1 MQKLAIL
8 FITLTLS
15 SMSLAKFIPDDV
27 NNQPNE
33 GLRKMAAENIDV
45 IESDFI
51 KAKNDYINLVQR
63 LKLLESLTKDYNP
76 DLEALDQIVD
86 LESRSSKGKPK
97 RKTFFVGK

>member
-8 FITLTLS
+8 FITLMLS
-15 SMSLAKFIPDDV
+15 SMSLAKFLPDGSNDV
-27 NNQPNE
+27 YNQP
-33 GLRKMAAENIDV
+33 KMAAENIDV

-51 KAKNDYINLVQR
+51 KAKNDYISLVQR
-63 LKLLESLTKDYNP
+63 LKLLESITKEYNP